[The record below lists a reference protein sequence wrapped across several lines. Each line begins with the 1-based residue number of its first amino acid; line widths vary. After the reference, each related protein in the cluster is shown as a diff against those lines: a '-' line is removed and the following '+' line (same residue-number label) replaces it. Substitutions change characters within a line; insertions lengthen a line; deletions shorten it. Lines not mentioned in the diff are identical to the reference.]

1 MFLKVKKDLL
11 ENFQGVF
18 LLTLHN
24 DHYPQFFNS
33 KGFEAYFLAV
43 CEIKAVYNKT
53 GSEKPVI
60 SAFLF
65 LIILKAFKI
74 SQSSCVPIKSSQLT
88 TFQGQL
94 MQHNHNFTHLIN
106 LHYIQ

>member
-1 MFLKVKKDLL
+1 MLCSLKAP
-11 ENFQGVF
+11 FPRISGVGSF
-18 LLTLHN
+18 TLHN
-24 DHYPQFFNS
+24 DHYPQAFVF

-65 LIILKAFKI
+65 LAISRITEI
-74 SQSSCVPIKSSQLT
+74 SQSPCVP
-88 TFQGQL
+88 F
-94 MQHNHNFTHLIN
+94 
-106 LHYIQ
+106 